1 MDGIHRFQIRY
12 RLGQRGDKHEGRT
25 PEQTPQK
32 TTKRFH
38 KRKCVSTTSKSR
50 RVTLRLQWTTELAT
64 LPACSISTSPTFQNL
79 LTSETHEQ
87 GRTLDEGIFE
97 NCGSEE
103 NGLRHNRNI
112 IHGGDLQL
120 EAKWNRYAGSRLG
133 HLVNRYDINVYKESS
148 TLAASMSFQWNDNT
162 MDVQF
167 LVDRPARIYSFVKES
182 AKASKKGTARRTK
195 TQPIMAF
202 SL

>member
-1 MDGIHRFQIRY
+1 
-12 RLGQRGDKHEGRT
+12 
-25 PEQTPQK
+25 
-32 TTKRFH
+32 
-38 KRKCVSTTSKSR
+38 
-50 RVTLRLQWTTELAT
+50 
-64 LPACSISTSPTFQNL
+64 
-79 LTSETHEQ
+79 LTSEIHEQ

-112 IHGGDLQL
+112 IPGGDLHL
-120 EAKWNRYAGSRLG
+120 EAKWNRYSGSRLG
-133 HLVNRYDINVYKESS
+133 HLANRYDINVYKLSS

-182 AKASKKGTARRTK
+182 AKASKKVQQEGLRHS
-195 TQPIMAF
+195 P
-202 SL
+202 